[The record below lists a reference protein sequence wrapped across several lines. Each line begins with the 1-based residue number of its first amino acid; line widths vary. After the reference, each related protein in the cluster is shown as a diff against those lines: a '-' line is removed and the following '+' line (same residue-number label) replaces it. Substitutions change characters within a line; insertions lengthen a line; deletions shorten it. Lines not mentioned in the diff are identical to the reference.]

1 MQLTLALPSASGRA
15 PEQAA
20 PRRVAIQVG
29 DRGLAAVLA
38 AELALTPGLA
48 LVRPGDLPDVAV
60 TDTANRIVGRRIL
73 RIGGVAGPTGPR
85 LSAIDSRDPRLIAAA
100 ALLLASGYRLE
111 LDCGASEV
119 HREAGAAP
127 GPLTARERQVAELLV
142 EGASNKVIARR
153 LDISVH
159 TAKFHVAAVLE
170 KLGAR
175 NRSDAVAI
183 ALRDGLVAL

>member
-1 MQLTLALPSASGRA
+1 MQQSLTLPLASARA
-15 PEQAA
+15 PERAA
-20 PRRVAIQVG
+20 PARVAIDVM

-38 AELALTPGLA
+38 AEMALTPGLA
-48 LVRPGDLPDVAV
+48 LVRPDERADIAV
-60 TDTANRIVGRRIL
+60 TDRADGAPGRRIL
-73 RIGGVAGPTGPR
+73 SIAAAGEGPLGPR
-85 LSAIDSRDPRLIAAA
+85 VSTVRSRDARLITAA
-100 ALLLASGYRLE
+100 ALLIGAGYRLE
-111 LDCGASEV
+111 AEPTLEV
-119 HREAGAAP
+119 PPIVLPSA
-127 GPLTARERQVAELLV
+127 LTARERQVAELLV

>member
-1 MQLTLALPSASGRA
+1 MQQSLTLPLASGRGL
-15 PEQAA
+15 ERAA
-20 PRRVAIQVG
+20 PARIAVDIA
-29 DRGLAAVLA
+29 DRGLAAVLM

-48 LVRPGDLPDVAV
+48 LVRPGDRADVAI
-60 TDTANRIVGRRIL
+60 TDRPERAEGRRMLSI
-73 RIGGVAGPTGPR
+73 AGKPEAPLGPR
-85 LSAIDSRDPRLIAAA
+85 VSVVPSRDARLITAAT
-100 ALLLASGYRLE
+100 LLLAAGYRLE
-111 LDCGASEV
+111 AEPSPAETFAP
-119 HREAGAAP
+119 AGSTT
-127 GPLTARERQVAELLV
+127 LTARERQVAELLV

-170 KLGAR
+170 KLHAR

>member
-1 MQLTLALPSASGRA
+1 MQQSLTLLSASVRGPERGA
-15 PEQAA
+15 PA
-20 PRRVAIQVG
+20 RVAIDVA

-48 LVRPGDLPDVAV
+48 LVRPDERADIAV
-60 TDTANRIVGRRIL
+60 TDRAEGVAGRRIL
-73 RIGGVAGPTGPR
+73 SIAPPGEGPTGPR
-85 LSAIDSRDPRLIAAA
+85 VSAVPSRDARLIAAA
-100 ALLLASGYRLE
+100 ALLIASGYRLE
-111 LDCGASEV
+111 AEAVLEAPASV
-119 HREAGAAP
+119 VSTA
-127 GPLTARERQVAELLV
+127 LTARERQVAELLV